1 MRILIVTSGTGGHFY
16 PALCVAERIKK
27 IHPDSKVFFWSQGPL
42 LRNTEIEG
50 VAKKDIPSYPFVG
63 MSKIVQFFA
72 IIKTFFLSLK
82 FIPEILRL
90 NPDCLIAFGGHTSVA
105 PCMSAYMLGITILSH
120 EQNFRAGLTNYLISR
135 FAKFIMT
142 SFPEADPR
150 LPVNKVV
157 FTGLPIR
164 DDIGKVSVEE
174 AERIL
179 GFKKSERTILCFGGS
194 QGAQAINE
202 TIWSLLPNLDER
214 YLLIHIT
221 GEQTVPR
228 LKEIKCRYI
237 NFKYFKEMSLLY
249 ALADLII
256 SRSGASTVF
265 EIIKTGKSAILIPYP
280 GAMSHQKYNALYL
293 EKLGLGRVVFQN
305 TLSENLLYNMIKE
318 MFDLNYK
325 NINFNRDELLRLQK
339 IDATKNIIDLV
350 EKIIERKMINS
361 LWKTLRKI

>member
-1 MRILIVTSGTGGHFY
+1 M
-16 PALCVAERIKK
+16 
-27 IHPDSKVFFWSQGPL
+27 
-42 LRNTEIEG
+42 
-50 VAKKDIPSYPFVG
+50 PSLVG
-63 MSKIVQFFA
+63 SEM
-72 IIKTFFLSLK
+72 
-82 FIPEILRL
+82 
-90 NPDCLIAFGGHTSVA
+90 C
-105 PCMSAYMLGITILSH
+105 
-120 EQNFRAGLTNYLISR
+120 
-135 FAKFIMT
+135 
-142 SFPEADPR
+142 
-150 LPVNKVV
+150 
-157 FTGLPIR
+157 IR
-164 DDIGKVSVEE
+164 DS
-174 AERIL
+174 
-179 GFKKSERTILCFGGS
+179 
-194 QGAQAINE
+194 
-202 TIWSLLPNLDER
+202 
-214 YLLIHIT
+214 
-221 GEQTVPR
+221 
-228 LKEIKCRYI
+228 
-237 NFKYFKEMSLLY
+237 FKEMSLLY

>member
-1 MRILIVTSGTGGHFY
+1 
-16 PALCVAERIKK
+16 
-27 IHPDSKVFFWSQGPL
+27 
-42 LRNTEIEG
+42 
-50 VAKKDIPSYPFVG
+50 
-63 MSKIVQFFA
+63 
-72 IIKTFFLSLK
+72 
-82 FIPEILRL
+82 
-90 NPDCLIAFGGHTSVA
+90 
-105 PCMSAYMLGITILSH
+105 MLGITILSH

-237 NFKYFKEMSLLY
+237 NFKYYKEMSLLY